1 MDREKILFEL
11 GDIRG
16 KLILYAKNESC
27 PDDIGFKTTFLEAGD
42 VIEFVLANEKEIET
56 YELFI
61 FLRNLVVLKEVQ
73 NLKRSKDERVRDL
86 EYSEISLAQEKTVLS
101 ALYGY
106 GEKKDREENRSQDVD
121 MKVEDSFAS
130 LKTALEELE
139 EITLECSRN
148 YTLYRA
154 DLEKLG
160 FKSHDEEIYSTV
172 AMWSGASSSL
182 AETLMTGNSA
192 KSLDYSIKFL
202 KNATVLTKMLNV
214 ALSSK
219 DEFTLRRT
227 MNALEQNLATMET
240 YYADVIK
247 VNKMS

>member
-11 GDIRG
+11 KDIRG

-27 PDDIGFKTTFLEAGD
+27 PDDIGFKVTFLEAGE

-61 FLRNLVVLKEVQ
+61 FLRNLAILKEVQ
-73 NLKRSKDERVRDL
+73 NLKRPKDERVRDL
-86 EYSEISLAQEKTVLS
+86 EYSKRSLSQEKIVLS

-106 GEKKDREENRSQDVD
+106 SEKKDIGENQKEETGMND
-121 MKVEDSFAS
+121 EISFTS
-130 LKTALEELE
+130 LKTALAELE
-139 EITLECSRN
+139 EVTLECSRN
-148 YTLYRA
+148 YTLNRA
-154 DLEKLG
+154 DLERLG

-172 AMWSGASSSL
+172 AMWSGASSTL
-182 AETLMTGNSA
+182 AETLLSGNSA
-192 KSLDYSIKFL
+192 KSLDYGIKFV
-202 KNATVLTKMLNV
+202 KNAAVLTKMLNV

-219 DEFTLRRT
+219 DEFTLRRMMT
-227 MNALEQNLATMET
+227 GLEQNLATMET
-240 YYADVIK
+240 YYADMIK

>member
-148 YTLYRA
+148 YTVNRA

-182 AETLMTGNSA
+182 AETLMTGNST